1 MNQKRDDK
9 KLRLA
14 IPSKGALERS
24 TSELLAAAGLKV
36 SRPNDRQYVG
46 SISAL
51 PDVEVIFQRAADIF
65 TKVQEGSVDLGIT
78 GYDIYKEESAGYN
91 HVIDIYPELG
101 FGRCELVLAVP
112 DSWIDIVSMA
122 DLADLTLDF
131 RENKGRNL
139 RIVTKYPN
147 LTREW
152 LKKHQIVHFS
162 LVEANGALEAAPK
175 MGYADM
181 IADVSSTGT
190 TLRENRLKPIT
201 GDPMLKSQAC
211 IIANKRL
218 LQNDRR
224 KQEVTKLILDSIEA
238 QLEAKKFTSI
248 TANIQGDSANEL
260 GQRLINNAELA
271 ELTGMRGPTI
281 AKVYSVLEPNW
292 YAVTIV
298 VHQAQWREAVNHL
311 RHTGGT
317 DITVFAPNYIFGSE
331 SRHSKQLATI
341 LENKK

>member
-1 MNQKRDDK
+1 
-9 KLRLA
+9 
-14 IPSKGALERS
+14 
-24 TSELLAAAGLKV
+24 LKV

-46 SISAL
+46 HISAL
-51 PDVEVIFQRAADIF
+51 PEVEVIFQRASDIF

-78 GYDIYKEESAGYN
+78 GYDVFKEESAGYN

-112 DSWIDIVSMA
+112 DSWIDVVSMA

-147 LTREW
+147 LTRAW

-162 LVEANGALEAAPK
+162 LVDANGALEAAPK

-201 GDPMLKSQAC
+201 GAPMLKSQAC
-211 IIANKRL
+211 MIANKRL
-218 LQNDRR
+218 LQADKR
-224 KQEVTKLILDSIEA
+224 KQEITKLILDSIEA

-248 TANIQGDSANEL
+248 TANIQGESADAV
-260 GQRLINNAELA
+260 GKRLVQNADLAELA
-271 ELTGMRGPTI
+271 GRRGPTV
-281 AKVYSVLEPNW
+281 AKVYSDREPNW

-298 VHQAQWREAVNHL
+298 VRQTQWRTAVNYL
-311 RHTGGT
+311 RQLGGT

-331 SRHSKQLATI
+331 SHHSKQLAAI
-341 LENKK
+341 LDTKK

>member
-1 MNQKRDDK
+1 
-9 KLRLA
+9 
-14 IPSKGALERS
+14 
-24 TSELLAAAGLKV
+24 
-36 SRPNDRQYVG
+36 
-46 SISAL
+46 
-51 PDVEVIFQRAADIF
+51 
-65 TKVQEGSVDLGIT
+65 
-78 GYDIYKEESAGYN
+78 
-91 HVIDIYPELG
+91 
-101 FGRCELVLAVP
+101 VLAVP

-147 LTREW
+147 LTRAW

-248 TANIQGDSANEL
+248 TANIQGDSADEL
-260 GQRLINNAELA
+260 GKRLIQNPELA
-271 ELTGMRGPTI
+271 ELAGMHGPTI
-281 AKVYSVLEPNW
+281 AKVYSATEPNW

-298 VHQAQWREAVNHL
+298 VHQAKWREAVNHL
-311 RHTGGT
+311 RATGGT
-317 DITVFAPNYIFGSE
+317 DITVFAPNYIFGAE
-331 SRHSKQLATI
+331 SRYSKQLAAV
-341 LENKK
+341 LEHKK

>member
-1 MNQKRDDK
+1 MNQRRDDQ

-36 SRPNDRQYVG
+36 SRPNDRQYIG
-46 SISAL
+46 TIPSL
-51 PDVEVIFQRAADIF
+51 PEVEVIFQRAADIF

-78 GYDIYKEESAGYN
+78 GYDIYAEESAGYN
-91 HVIDIYPELG
+91 HVVDIYPELG

-112 DSWIDIVSMA
+112 DSWI
-122 DLADLTLDF
+122 
-131 RENKGRNL
+131 G
-139 RIVTKYPN
+139 IVTKYPN

-162 LVEANGALEAAPK
+162 LVDANGALEAAPK

-201 GDPMLKSQAC
+201 GAPMLKSQAC

-224 KQEVTKLILDSIEA
+224 KQEVTKIILDSIEA

-248 TANIQGDSANEL
+248 TANIQGESANEL
-260 GQRLINNAELA
+260 GQRLVDHAELA
-271 ELTGMRGPTI
+271 ELAGMRGPTV
-281 AKVYSVLEPNW
+281 AKVYSASEPNW

-298 VHQAQWREAVNHL
+298 VHQAKWREAVSHL
-311 RHTGGT
+311 RQTGGT

-331 SRHSKQLATI
+331 SRYSKQLADI
-341 LENKK
+341 LDNKK